1 MVIGTVLSKSLNR
14 LLHALQPYRLISFL
28 ILLRIFMITEDG
40 SIFFGSAWNQE
51 FIDEVRTICFYIR
64 YFDSAASMKFEDPIF
79 QCHISFRST

>member
-1 MVIGTVLSKSLNR
+1 MVRS
-14 LLHALQPYRLISFL
+14 
-28 ILLRIFMITEDG
+28 
-40 SIFFGSAWNQE
+40 FFGSAWNQE